1 MKKHV
6 FASAALLLPLF
17 GGLVGCTQPGQD
29 EVQYIKVSMA
39 SCSFRG
45 VDAEPLR
52 IEVSTSPAAWN
63 AEPSATWIRIVEKT
77 DNALLLTV
85 DDNMSAAERTGEVT
99 ITAGQAEQSITIV
112 QVSDHALQS
121 TYGTTGEFTMG
132 AVISPNARYVGGYT
146 AIYDTDAGNW
156 VTQVVIIDIR
166 NDKKYMLDPFPDTL
180 YLLYDPCAIT
190 DSGNVFFHCE
200 DGRSVMFSLSGDV
213 TVLDNIPGAGKPW
226 LSQVASDESG
236 VWVGFCLGGETMYS
250 PVKWTDG
257 VPEILPLPEKT

>member
-1 MKKHV
+1 MKTERNHRTT
-6 FASAALLLPLF
+6 AQSAGADTIRLRQIRKNCKDRMPPLYVPIRRSEALTEHNS
-17 GGLVGCTQPGQD
+17 GCKQRKPQD
-29 EVQYIKVSMA
+29 VYKRQEVQYIKVSMA

-99 ITAGQAEQSITIV
+99 ITAGQAEQSIKII
-112 QVSDHALQS
+112 QVTDHTLQS
-121 TYGTTGEFTMG
+121 TYNTTGEFTMG

-146 AIYDTDAGNW
+146 CIYDTEAGNW
-156 VTQVVIIDIR
+156 VNQVVIIDIR

-180 YLLYDPCAIT
+180 YPPVSYTHLEPCST
-190 DSGNVFFHCE
+190 N
-200 DGRSVMFSLSGDV
+200 
-213 TVLDNIPGAGKPW
+213 TK
-226 LSQVASDESG
+226 
-236 VWVGFCLGGETMYS
+236 
-250 PVKWTDG
+250 K
-257 VPEILPLPEKT
+257 